1 MAATSKTSSGY
12 RERNST
18 ADRALTILGL
28 FTEERLQV
36 SASDVATAL
45 DCARSTAY
53 RYLQTLVSTSFLEE
67 APGGGYRLGLRVME
81 LARLARR
88 SYGLTEIAMPVMR
101 SLAAQVGETVLLTRR
116 VGDVVVCIERCEG
129 PGQLIRLSYERGSRL
144 PINSGASAL
153 ALLAW
158 TPADEARELLGRSVL
173 QRFTENTLTDVD
185 DLLAR
190 LRQICTDGYGVTIAE
205 VDPDAMGI
213 AAPVFDDEGAVAAAL
228 SIVAMRRRVPRE
240 RIPDLVASLRG
251 SADEVSRLLAI
262 VTS

>member
-1 MAATSKTSSGY
+1 MAKSSSGY

-36 SASDVATAL
+36 SASDVAEAL

-67 APGGGYRLGLRVME
+67 APGGGFRLGLRVME

-88 SYGLTEIAMPVMR
+88 SYGLTEIALPVMR

-116 VGDVVVCIERCEG
+116 VDDVVVCIERCEG

-158 TPADEARELLGRSVL
+158 TPADEVRELLDRSVL

-185 DLLAR
+185 DVLAR
-190 LRQICTDGYGVTIAE
+190 LQQIRADGYGVSIAE

-213 AAPVFDDEGAVAAAL
+213 AAPVFDDEGSVAAAL
-228 SIVAMRRRVPRE
+228 SIVAMRRRVPPE
-240 RIPDLVASLRG
+240 RVPDLVASVRD
-251 SADEVSRLLAI
+251 SADQVSRLLAI